1 MKLENG
7 KRRKAALCQVIGRIC
22 TDPGNPISL
31 AGFSSTHWPR
41 SSVACNNN
49 SRDDTSGPNVFKSV
63 IKGKPVYECLA

>member
-22 TDPGNPISL
+22 TDPGNPIFL

-49 SRDDTSGPNVFKSV
+49 SRDDTSGPES
-63 IKGKPVYECLA
+63 IPKGNKGQTSL